1 MVACATDIK
10 HAWDNVTV
18 GNMDLSFQLL
28 GTVLGAI
35 ILVAGLALIIYAS
48 ATAAAGLSL
57 TVSVGIVAVS
67 FGIIVIYAARKG

>member
-1 MVACATDIK
+1 MAACATNIK
-10 HAWDNVTV
+10 HAWDIIPVD
-18 GNMDLSFQLL
+18 NMDLSFQLL

-35 ILVAGLALIIYAS
+35 ILVAGLALILYAL

-57 TVSVGIVAVS
+57 TVSVGIVAVF